1 MALAKFPQSCFA
13 LWLTAIGVNTI
24 HFVIAGFENV

>member
-1 MALAKFPQSCFA
+1 MALAKVSQSGFA
-13 LWLTAIGVNTI
+13 LWLTAVGVNAI

>member
-1 MALAKFPQSCFA
+1 MALAKLPQSRFA
-13 LWLTAIGVNTI
+13 LRLTSVSVDAI